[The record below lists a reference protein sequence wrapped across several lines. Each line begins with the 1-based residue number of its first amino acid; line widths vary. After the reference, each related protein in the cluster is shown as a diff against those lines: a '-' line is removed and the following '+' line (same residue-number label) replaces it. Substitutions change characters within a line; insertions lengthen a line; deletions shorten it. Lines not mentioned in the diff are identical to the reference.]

1 MLLLLRDLC
10 RWFGIRREEVGGE
23 GGVGW
28 ICELA
33 TIVDIWR
40 YSPLWSGYHIDSLE
54 LILGVTEREKS
65 VDIRRNDDVMKSL

>member
-10 RWFGIRREEVGGE
+10 PWFGIRREEVGGE

-33 TIVDIWR
+33 TILGVWG
-40 YSPLWSGYHIDSLE
+40 YSPLRSRYHIDSLE
-54 LILGVTEREKS
+54 LIRGVTEREKS
-65 VDIRRNDDVMKSL
+65 STFDATMMSLSP